1 MSNLDKKTLD
11 EMHLMS
17 DLHLEFAPMD
27 LPGGDVLLLAGD
39 ILVADSLTA
48 FYKRSEFANF
58 FEQAVKKYNKVFL
71 IAGNH
76 EHYHGKI
83 DTSHAIIQ
91 KFLQEEGL
99 QVVFLDNTCVPLN
112 DEYVLFGSTFWTDF
126 NNNDFF
132 ARQSAQSYMNDYR
145 LIINGRRTAGERGL
159 IPHDTVLLN
168 IDARAALN
176 SALEFYKTKKFVVMT
191 HHLPDM
197 LSVNARFN
205 PGIDIINYAYANTG
219 LKSLIEE
226 SKQIKFWFHGHTHD
240 SCDYVLGDTRVV
252 CNPRGYARTG
262 RNENPLFD
270 VNLTIEI

>member
-1 MSNLDKKTLD
+1 MKLS
-11 EMHLMS
+11 LMS

-27 LPGGDVLLLAGD
+27 LPGGDVLLLSGD

-48 FYKRSEFANF
+48 FHQRSEFANF
-58 FEQAVKKYNKVFL
+58 FKQAVQKYNKVFL

-76 EHYHGKI
+76 EHYYGKI

-99 QVVFLDNTCVPLN
+99 QVAFLDNTCVPLN

-132 ARQSAQSYMNDYR
+132 ACQAANSYMNDYR
-145 LIINGRRTAGERGL
+145 LIMNGDRSL

-168 IDARAALN
+168 VEARAALQ

-197 LSVNARFN
+197 LSVNARFK
-205 PGIDIINYAYANTG
+205 PGIDVINYAYTNTG

-226 SKQIKFWFHGHTHD
+226 SEQIKFWFHGHTHD
-240 SCDYVLGDTRVV
+240 SCDYVLGNTRVV
-252 CNPRGYARTG
+252 CNPRGYGRKG
-262 RNENPLFD
+262 RNENPSFD